1 MELVS
6 PGIGLIFWMT
16 LAFLAVLYILGKYA
30 WKPIMKALKER
41 ETSISDALNA
51 AELAKEEMKNLQ
63 FSNEQLM
70 KEARN
75 ERDLLLAET
84 RKIKDTILE
93 EARQKANEEANRI
106 INSAKESIHFEKM
119 AAMTELKNQLADWS
133 LEIAKKILQKE
144 LADPKQQE
152 KYIKEL
158 LVNVKFN

>member
-30 WKPIMKALKER
+30 WKPIMNALKER
-41 ETSISDALNA
+41 ALSINDALNA
-51 AELAKEEMKNLQ
+51 AELAKEEMKLLQ
-63 FSNEQLM
+63 FSNEKLM

-75 ERDLLLAET
+75 ERDILLAET
-84 RKIKDTILE
+84 RKIKDSILE
-93 EARQKANEEANRI
+93 EARLKANEEANRI

-119 AAMTELKNQLADWS
+119 AAMTELKNQLAELS

-144 LADPKQQE
+144 LSDPQKQE
-152 KYIKEL
+152 AYVKDL
-158 LVNVKFN
+158 LVNVNFN

>member
-30 WKPIMKALKER
+30 WKPIMNALKER
-41 ETSISDALNA
+41 ALSINDALNA

>member
-16 LAFLAVLYILGKYA
+16 VAFLAVLFILGKYA

-41 ETSISDALNA
+41 EISISDALNA
-51 AELAKEEMKNLQ
+51 AELAKEEMKMLQ
-63 FSNEQLM
+63 LSNEELM

-75 ERDLLLAET
+75 ERDILLAET
-84 RKIKDTILE
+84 RKIKESILE
-93 EARQKANEEANRI
+93 EARLKANEEANRI
-106 INSAKESIHFEKM
+106 INSAKESIHYEKM
-119 AAMTELKNQLADWS
+119 AAMTELKNQLADLS

-144 LADPKQQE
+144 LSDPQKQE
-152 KYIKEL
+152 TYVKEL

>member
-16 LAFLAVLYILGKYA
+16 IAFLAVLYILGKYA

-41 ETSISDALNA
+41 EVSISDALNA
-51 AELAKEEMKNLQ
+51 AELAKEEMKALQ
-63 FSNEQLM
+63 FSNEQLLR
-70 KEARN
+70 EAKN
-75 ERDLLLAET
+75 ERDLLLADA
-84 RKIKDTILE
+84 RKIKETILE

-106 INSAKESIHFEKM
+106 INSAKESIQYEKM

-144 LADPKQQE
+144 LSDPQKQE
-152 KYIKEL
+152 AYIKEL
-158 LVNVKFN
+158 LVDVKFN